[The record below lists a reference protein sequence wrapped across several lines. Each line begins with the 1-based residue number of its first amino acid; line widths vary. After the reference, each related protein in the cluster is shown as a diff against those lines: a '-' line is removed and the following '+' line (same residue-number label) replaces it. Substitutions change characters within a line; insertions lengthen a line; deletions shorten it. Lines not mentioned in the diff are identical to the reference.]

1 MMRSPGPAF
10 DLRAAMSQE
19 LSAAIEELDASGGRP
34 KGVHRCRVHIKRAR
48 ALARVGRV
56 GAPGLAQVF
65 NDSARGVMRTLGQ
78 ARDLVALSEAA
89 RRAAKKGD
97 NREAEALQN
106 VAYNLDAERGFLP
119 SLDIEGARTGLKDLL
134 ALAQVWPEASHRQIK
149 RGAERVIR
157 RARKARRR
165 GRGSDEP
172 ARRHEWRKREKDRFY
187 AALLLDDAW
196 PTARRLKLGE
206 RLGEVLGVERDAL
219 LLIDRIEADR
229 AIAGEG
235 KAAKHATRVLRR
247 RCVRFADRAD
257 ALGAR
262 VHSGGA

>member
-10 DLRAAMSQE
+10 DLRAALSRE
-19 LSAAIEELDASGGRP
+19 LSAAIEELDMSGGRP
-34 KGVHRCRVHIKRAR
+34 KGVHRCRVRIKRAR
-48 ALARVGRV
+48 ALARIGRA
-56 GAPGLAQVF
+56 GAPGLAEVF

-78 ARDLVALSEAA
+78 ARDLVALAEAA

-97 NREAEALQN
+97 KREARALLD
-106 VAYNLDAERGFLP
+106 VASTLDVERGFLP
-119 SLDIEGARTGLKDLL
+119 PLDIDGARAGLKDLL

-172 ARRHEWRKREKDRFY
+172 AHRHEWRKREKDRYY

-196 PTARRLKLGE
+196 PTARRLKLGDK
-206 RLGEVLGVERDAL
+206 LGDVLGVERDAL
-219 LLIDRIEADR
+219 LLMDRIEADP
-229 AIAGEG
+229 AMAGEG
-235 KAAKHATRVLRR
+235 NAAKRATRVLRK

-262 VHSGGA
+262 VHSGAA